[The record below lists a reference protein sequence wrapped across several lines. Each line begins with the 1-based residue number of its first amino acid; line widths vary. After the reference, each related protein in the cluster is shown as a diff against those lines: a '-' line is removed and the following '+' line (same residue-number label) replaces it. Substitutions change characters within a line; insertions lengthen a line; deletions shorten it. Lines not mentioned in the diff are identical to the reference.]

1 MSKIIPL
8 RTLSRLS
15 SNIISE
21 KPLVI
26 RWADW
31 EGGCAILTVKEEAAK
46 FEIHRREVINQRHS
60 HIAYVPNHFTLK
72 DGMEYTL
79 AALLRYRNEPEK
91 MHEVYYLAGL
101 MESLLTMPNKVL
113 RTVMVRNYYQVLIDL
128 KNSLSVSWHGNARR
142 FLFPLLPS
150 HYDQNSFTNSIA
162 QAQTLKEL
170 YEAIREGTEEQFLI
184 LGSEYV
190 FYVPRVRR

>member
-8 RTLSRLS
+8 KGSDGLP
-15 SNIISE
+15 SNTILE
-21 KPLVI
+21 KPLVM

-31 EGGCAILTVKEEAAK
+31 EGGCAILTVNDEAAK

-60 HIAYVPNHFTLK
+60 HISYVPNHFTIK

-91 MHEVYYLAGL
+91 MHKVYYLAGL
-101 MESLLTMPNKVL
+101 MESLITIPNKVL
-113 RTVMVRNYYQVLIDL
+113 CTVMVRNYYQVLIDL
-128 KNSLSVSWHGNARR
+128 KDSLSVSWHGNARR

-150 HYDQNSFTNSIA
+150 HYNQNGFTNSVA

-170 YEAIREGTEEQFLI
+170 YEAIRQGVEEQFLI